1 MESAE
6 ARLLREAGTVV
17 ENELNERRN
26 KMALGATLNGRS
38 STGSWAQSQKH
49 YKIHRPAVPV

>member
-1 MESAE
+1 MRAPADIMESTE
-6 ARLLREAGTVV
+6 ARQLREAGTVV

-38 STGSWAQSQKH
+38 W
-49 YKIHRPAVPV
+49 IR